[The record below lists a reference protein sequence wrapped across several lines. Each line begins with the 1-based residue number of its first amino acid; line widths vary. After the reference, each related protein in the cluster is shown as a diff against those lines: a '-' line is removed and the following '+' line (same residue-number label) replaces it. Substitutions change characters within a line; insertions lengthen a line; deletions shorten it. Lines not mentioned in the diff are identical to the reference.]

1 MILKLADIFFCRRD
15 AETRSVFA
23 PSRLRGKNKM
33 RLVVLSF
40 ILILSLV
47 STHVFSQNE
56 FRKVENETFLPGE
69 FLKYRV
75 YYDSWMTSNLTAGY
89 GTMQIDTGLVM
100 TNGRETYHIT
110 VTGNSAG
117 LFTLFYKVRDR
128 FETFMDCEGM
138 MPLKFIRRTHEGS
151 YRRDDDVTFDQVRH
165 IAQSRRDTEVI
176 PPYTHDIVSAFY
188 FVRTLNFD
196 TAEINDAYYL
206 DFFLDDSIYHSEI
219 IFLGR
224 EWVDTGFGEIYC
236 MKFKPRVAVGDIFQE
251 PYPMELWV
259 SDDQN
264 KIPVLMRSAVFIGS
278 VKIELIEY
286 RGLRYPFGVD

>member
-1 MILKLADIFFCRRD
+1 MSDSLIKYYSRIQNLKFIIKNFLLLFF
-15 AETRSVFA
+15 VI
-23 PSRLRGKNKM
+23 PM
-33 RLVVLSF
+33 LVLG
-40 ILILSLV
+40 
-47 STHVFSQNE
+47 QNE
-56 FRKVENETFLPGE
+56 FRKVPNETFLPGE

-75 YYDSWMTSNLTAGY
+75 YYDSWMTANLTAGY
-89 GTMQIDTGLVM
+89 GTMQIDTGLAI

-128 FETFMDCEGM
+128 FETYMDREAM

-165 IAQSRRDTEVI
+165 IAQSRRDKVMI
-176 PPYTHDIVSAFY
+176 PPNTHDIVSAFY

-236 MKFKPRVAVGDIFQE
+236 MKFKPRVAVGEIFQE

-259 SDDQN
+259 SDDRN

-286 RGLRYPFGVD
+286 RGLRYPFGVDSH

>member
-1 MILKLADIFFCRRD
+1 MNSRFLIPDSRKITRFLYLEFGIWNLELFLLIFF
-15 AETRSVFA
+15 
-23 PSRLRGKNKM
+23 PL
-33 RLVVLSF
+33 LSF
-40 ILILSLV
+40 G
-47 STHVFSQNE
+47 QNE